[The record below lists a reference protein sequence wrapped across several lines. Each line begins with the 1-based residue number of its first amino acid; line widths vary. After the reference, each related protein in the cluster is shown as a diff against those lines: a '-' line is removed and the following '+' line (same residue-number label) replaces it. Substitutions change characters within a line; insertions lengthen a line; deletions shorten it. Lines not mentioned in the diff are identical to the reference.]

1 MRGSLLQISK
11 SVNTNSKWLMT
22 SLYEQPVMSLDYNRR
37 AWIRKSLSQRGEGR
51 RGAGSSRSA
60 GICPPEVKQ
69 VEVTCHLMHAD
80 VSLPIFYTPASRSQF
95 FPPPLHETARKTF

>member
-11 SVNTNSKWLMT
+11 SVNTNSKWLMI

-51 RGAGSSRSA
+51 RGAGGSRSA

-80 VSLPIFYTPASRSQF
+80 FFLPFFYTVA
-95 FPPPLHETARKTF
+95 